1 MEQQELAELLASVLF
16 ELEIDITTE
25 QLLEAAENA
34 GVVFNESPT

>member
-25 QLLEAAENA
+25 QLLQATENA
-34 GVVFNESPT
+34 GIIFNENPT